1 MNYRNELDNV
11 YSELVNQFKDNNER
25 MNVLELIDELQNK
38 IENLTPNN

>member
-1 MNYRNELDNV
+1 MNYRNELDNI

-25 MNVLELIDELQNK
+25 NNVLGLIDELQNE